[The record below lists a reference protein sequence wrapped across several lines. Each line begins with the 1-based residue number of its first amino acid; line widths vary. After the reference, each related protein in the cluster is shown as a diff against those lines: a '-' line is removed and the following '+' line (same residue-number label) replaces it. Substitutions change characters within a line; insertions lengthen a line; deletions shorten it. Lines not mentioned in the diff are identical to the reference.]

1 MQASVQRSGRA
12 GGTCAAANPARVRKL
27 VGIAFL
33 LYCGFACVFV
43 IAYAIGSTEFDLPI
57 GPPIFAVV
65 SVALACAAVTRLA
78 RRS

>member
-1 MQASVQRSGRA
+1 
-12 GGTCAAANPARVRKL
+12 VRKL
-27 VGIAFL
+27 AGIAFF
-33 LYCGFACVFV
+33 LYCGIAFFFV
-43 IAYAIGSTEFDLPI
+43 IAYAVGSTEFNLPL

>member
-1 MQASVQRSGRA
+1 MQRSGERRSGRRSA
-12 GGTCAAANPARVRKL
+12 EASAVRRL
-27 VGIAFL
+27 AGIAFF
-33 LYCGFACVFV
+33 LYCGFAFFFV
-43 IAYAIGSTEFDLPI
+43 IAWGIGSTEFDLPI

>member
-1 MQASVQRSGRA
+1 LQASVQRSGERRTRGRRA
-12 GGTCAAANPARVRKL
+12 EGGAVRRL
-27 VGIAFL
+27 AGIAFF
-33 LYCGFACVFV
+33 LYCGLAFWFV
-43 IAYAIGSTEFDLPI
+43 IAYAIGSTEFDLPL

>member
-1 MQASVQRSGRA
+1 MRRLA
-12 GGTCAAANPARVRKL
+12 GIL
-27 VGIAFL
+27 FF
-33 LYCGFACVFV
+33 LYCGFAFFFV
-43 IAYAIGSTEFDLPI
+43 LAWGIGSTEFDLPI

>member
-1 MQASVQRSGRA
+1 MSA
-12 GGTCAAANPARVRKL
+12 GPAAAAPKEARMRRL
-27 VGIAFL
+27 AGIAFF
-33 LYCGFACVFV
+33 LYCGLAFFFV
-43 IAYAIGSTEFDLPI
+43 IAWGIGSTEFDLPI